1 VIERPQPQPAAPT
14 SLDHATSR
22 RSTRPSSPQYASN
35 RTRPRDESD
44 HEHPPP
50 TESWRKRRHERRRN
64 SPATIARILAIPPLA
79 VSPDAGWTLE
89 PGPIV
94 LVAALTF
101 LYVRRWR
108 QIDGSKKRLASFLA
122 GVTLI
127 LLALI
132 SPIDRLGEQLFL
144 MHMTQH
150 LLLLD
155 IAPILILLGLT
166 KVLLRP
172 LTKRLVRV
180 EQAVGPLAHPIFA
193 IALYVVTMALWHVP
207 AMYDAALEYPVVHVL
222 EHVSFGI
229 AGGLY
234 WWHLLSPIRA
244 RRRLGGMG
252 PVVYMLATKVLVG
265 LLGIMLAFAP
275 EAIYDFYESQP
286 GYWGLSPET
295 DQAVGGLIMA
305 LEQSIVMGVALV
317 FLFVRALGESD
328 REDER
333 AERYAS

>member
-1 VIERPQPQPAAPT
+1 M
-14 SLDHATSR
+14 
-22 RSTRPSSPQYASN
+22 
-35 RTRPRDESD
+35 
-44 HEHPPP
+44 
-50 TESWRKRRHERRRN
+50 
-64 SPATIARILAIPPLA
+64 
-79 VSPDAGWTLE
+79 
-89 PGPIV
+89 

-108 QIDGSKKRLASFLA
+108 RIDGSRGRLTSFLGGMALVLVALASPLDRLA
-122 GVTLI
+122 
-127 LLALI
+127 
-132 SPIDRLGEQLFL
+132 EQLFL
-144 MHMTQH
+144 MHMVQH

-155 IAPILILLGLT
+155 LAPILVLLGLT

-172 LTKRLVRV
+172 LTRRLVRI
-180 EQAVGPLAHPIFA
+180 ERAAGPLAHPVFA
-193 IALYVVTMALWHVP
+193 IVLYVATMGAWHVP
-207 AMYDAALEYPVVHVL
+207 AMYDAALQYPVVHVL
-222 EHVSFGI
+222 EHMTFGI

-265 LLGIMLAFAP
+265 LLGILLTFAP
-275 EAIYDFYESQP
+275 EAIYDFYERSP
-286 GYWGLSPET
+286 EYWGLSHGT

-305 LEQSIVMGVALV
+305 LEQSIVMGIALV

-333 AERYAS
+333 AERYAES

>member
-1 VIERPQPQPAAPT
+1 M
-14 SLDHATSR
+14 
-22 RSTRPSSPQYASN
+22 STGIAIRAG
-35 RTRPRDESD
+35 
-44 HEHPPP
+44 
-50 TESWRKRRHERRRN
+50 
-64 SPATIARILAIPPLA
+64 PATIGRIAAALPLA
-79 VSPDAGWTLE
+79 VSPDAGWTFE
-89 PGPIV
+89 PGAIV

-108 QIDGSKKRLASFLA
+108 KIDGSAMRLTSFLA
-122 GVTLI
+122 GVTII

-132 SPIDRLGEQLFL
+132 SPIDRLGEQLFF

-155 IAPILILLGLT
+155 IAPILLLLGLT

-180 EQAVGPLAHPIFA
+180 EQAAGPLAHPVFA
-193 IALYVVTMALWHVP
+193 IALYVATMALWHVP
-207 AMYDAALEYPVVHVL
+207 AMYDAALQHPVVHVL
-222 EHVSFGI
+222 EHVSFGL

-252 PVVYMLATKVLVG
+252 PVVYMLATKALVG

-275 EAIYDFYESQP
+275 EAIYDFYERQP

-317 FLFVRALGESD
+317 FLFVRALGEAD

-333 AERYAS
+333 AERYASP

>member
-1 VIERPQPQPAAPT
+1 VLAA
-14 SLDHATSR
+14 
-22 RSTRPSSPQYASN
+22 
-35 RTRPRDESD
+35 
-44 HEHPPP
+44 
-50 TESWRKRRHERRRN
+50 
-64 SPATIARILAIPPLA
+64 
-79 VSPDAGWTLE
+79 SPDAGWTFA
-89 PGPIV
+89 PGPLV
-94 LVAALTF
+94 LVAVLTF

-108 QIDGSKKRLASFLA
+108 EVDASAGRLASFLA
-122 GVTLI
+122 GMGLVVI
-127 LLALI
+127 ALC
-132 SPIDRLGEQLFL
+132 SPVDRLGEQLFL
-144 MHMTQH
+144 MHMIQH

-155 IAPILILLGLT
+155 LAPILVLLGLT

-172 LTKRLVRV
+172 LTRRLVRI
-180 EQAVGPLAHPIFA
+180 ERAAGPLAHPIFA
-193 IALYVVTMALWHVP
+193 IVLYVATMALWHVP
-207 AMYDAALEYPVVHVL
+207 AMYDAALEQPVVHVL
-222 EHVSFGI
+222 EHVSFGL

-265 LLGIMLAFAP
+265 LLGITLAFAP
-275 EAIYDFYESQP
+275 DAIYDFYERQP
-286 GYWGLSPET
+286 GYWGLSPGT

-333 AERYAS
+333 AERYANP

>member
-1 VIERPQPQPAAPT
+1 
-14 SLDHATSR
+14 
-22 RSTRPSSPQYASN
+22 
-35 RTRPRDESD
+35 
-44 HEHPPP
+44 
-50 TESWRKRRHERRRN
+50 
-64 SPATIARILAIPPLA
+64 
-79 VSPDAGWTLE
+79 
-89 PGPIV
+89 V
-94 LVAALTF
+94 LVAVLTF
-101 LYVRRWR
+101 LYVRRHR
-108 QIDGSKKRLASFLA
+108 RTDGSRKRMASFLGGMA
-122 GVTLI
+122 IVLI
-127 LLALI
+127 ALC

-144 MHMTQH
+144 MHMIQH

-155 IAPILILLGLT
+155 IAPILVLLGLT

-172 LTKRLVRV
+172 LTRRLVRI
-180 EQAVGPLAHPIFA
+180 ERAAGPLAHPVFA
-193 IALYVVTMALWHVP
+193 IVLYVATMALWHLP
-207 AMYDAALEYPVVHVL
+207 ALYDAALEQPIVHVL
-222 EHVSFGI
+222 EHVTFGL

-265 LLGIMLAFAP
+265 LLGILLAFAP
-275 EAIYDFYESQP
+275 EAIYDFYERQP
-286 GYWGLSPET
+286 GYWGLSPGT

-333 AERYAS
+333 AERYASP